1 MAVMIYRNH
10 MMTFSFL
17 PEKNHEN
24 IGILQDPYD
33 TIQER
38 HMCEFTVYVKNAD
51 SVEQEKI
58 TRNIVGAI
66 KKDTSVTLVDV
77 MGNSQVVENVYIE
90 SVSTMKQ
97 ELILRKIS

>member
-1 MAVMIYRNH
+1 
-10 MMTFSFL
+10 
-17 PEKNHEN
+17 
-24 IGILQDPYD
+24 
-33 TIQER
+33 
-38 HMCEFTVYVKNAD
+38 MCEFTVYVKNAD

-90 SVSTMKQ
+90 SVSTIKQ
-97 ELILRKIS
+97 ELILRKLS

>member
-1 MAVMIYRNH
+1 
-10 MMTFSFL
+10 MMTFSYL

-33 TIQER
+33 RKQEC

-51 SVEQEKI
+51 SEEQEKI

-66 KKDTSVTLVDV
+66 KKGNSVSLMDV
-77 MGNSQVVENVYIE
+77 MGSSQVVENVYIE

-97 ELILRKIS
+97 ELILRKMN